1 MMTSNTA
8 QHSGSIF
15 KIANAVGRRILTVA
29 TGAAIGLALSFA
41 PAGAQSQFRPLVQVD
56 GMVITAFEVAERQ
69 KFLTLLRAPG
79 DVRALARDQ
88 LINEKIQM
96 REAEKLGIAAE
107 PDAVKAGMEEF
118 AARGNLTADQ
128 LLQFFAQA
136 GIDASTFRDFVTA
149 GVTWREFAKAK
160 FVPMISLSN
169 ADIDAASVDATAEPG
184 LRVLLS
190 EIVLPAGDP
199 ATRKASMARAQRLTG
214 LSEDEFRDAA
224 QRFSIGGSR
233 SNGGKLKWADV
244 TALPAASIPAVR
256 GLRPGQSSRIVSSED
271 ALRIYY
277 MHDREEVRGG
287 TPPTVVDYAALLIA
301 GGQSEANLAEAA
313 KIRAEITTCGELYPL
328 GRGLPP
334 EQLVRE
340 EVRESQVPA
349 AYRAELDRLDPGEIS
364 TRLTTS
370 SGAMVVLMLCHRG
383 NELPRSL
390 TRDMIE
396 EQLRNQRVGTM
407 AQQFLDAQRAK
418 ARIEVFGN

>member
-1 MMTSNTA
+1 MMTSKTA

-15 KIANAVGRRILTVA
+15 RIANKVGRRALT
-29 TGAAIGLALSFA
+29 LAGT
-41 PAGAQSQFRPLVQVD
+41 PAQAQGQFSPAVLVD
-56 GMVITAFEVAERQ
+56 GMAITTFELNERQ

-96 REAEKLGIAAE
+96 REAERVGISIDA
-107 PDAVKAGMEEF
+107 DAVKAGLEEF
-118 AARGNLTADQ
+118 AARGNLTAEE
-128 LLQFFAQA
+128 LLGFFAQA

-149 GVTWREFAKAK
+149 GVTWREFAQAR
-160 FVPMISLSN
+160 FVPMVSLSN
-169 ADIDAASVDATAEPG
+169 ADVDAASVDATAEPG
-184 LRVLLS
+184 IRVLLS

-214 LSEDEFRDAA
+214 LDEDAFRDAA

-244 TALPAASIPAVR
+244 TALPAASVAAVR
-256 GLRPGQSSRIVSSED
+256 GLKPGQSSRIVSFDD

-287 TPPTVVDYAALLIA
+287 TPPTVIDYAALLLP
-301 GGQSEANLAEAA
+301 GGPSEANLSEAA
-313 KIRAEITTCGELYPL
+313 RIRAEVTTCGDFYPL

-340 EVRESQVPA
+340 EVLETQVPA

-364 TRLTTS
+364 SRLTTS

-396 EQLRNQRVGTM
+396 EQLRNQRVSTM
-407 AQQFLDAQRAK
+407 AQQFLDEQRAK
-418 ARIEVFGN
+418 ARIEVFSN